1 MKITRLTTA
10 VLEANFDW
18 TFVKVETD
26 EKITGYAEA
35 FVGPALGVAQER
47 HRQAQTEG
55 TGVDAG
61 RERHVEDLG
70 ARVRSIVADAIMRAD
85 RELD

>member
-47 HRQAQTEG
+47 HRQPAG
-55 TGVDAG
+55 AGVLS
-61 RERHVEDLG
+61 HVIPCNRRWRTLQRG
-70 ARVRSIVADAIMRAD
+70 
-85 RELD
+85 